1 MRTVGEVCLLTAD
14 VRRLSAFYR
23 MLLGI
28 ESADVDC
35 MHQTLLERET
45 MLTVMQSDSA
55 RPGSGQSIALA
66 FTVSDVDAECARLR
80 TLGVEIVQEPRTQPW
95 GARNMCLRDPDGNL
109 VYLRTLP

>member
-45 MLTVMQSDSA
+45 MLTVMQSDG
-55 RPGSGQSIALA
+55 PGQSITLA
-66 FTVSDVDAECARLR
+66 FTVDDVNAECA
-80 TLGVEIVQEPRTQPW
+80 W
-95 GARNMCLRDPDGNL
+95 LRDSDGNL